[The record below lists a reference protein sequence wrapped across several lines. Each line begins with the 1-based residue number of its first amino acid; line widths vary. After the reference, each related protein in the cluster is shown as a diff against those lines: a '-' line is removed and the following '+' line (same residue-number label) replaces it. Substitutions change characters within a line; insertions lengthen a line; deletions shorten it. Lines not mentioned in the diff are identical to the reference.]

1 MSRASNEPTHGV
13 SVFHMDFHKNV
24 MIPKLTAQQTY
35 YLRKIKLYAF
45 GIHSAET
52 NKGTTYAWS
61 ECTAEKNPETLVSCL
76 DLHLR
81 QTESN
86 NRKWNIFW
94 ADNTRSQNKN
104 HTVVF
109 YFDYLVAS
117 GFRVRIDYKF
127 LEAGHSFGAVDRDG
141 GLAEGLFRN
150 AEHLE
155 TPVDYAETINN
166 SSLFPKL
173 TWILPPQS
181 AFKSYATWLRKTY
194 RVRRKDIFNQA
205 YRFSD
210 TMYFN
215 FGIGERVD
223 PTDGI
228 VKTFRHPNCVWLRKT
243 LDDREQPIEVDFRRR
258 TLERTRFREE
268 DLSALS
274 TVSIKPNEK
283 TCQDLEKMLP
293 YLRPAGKAYYNSIL
307 SSD

>member
-1 MSRASNEPTHGV
+1 MNQFMGCQCQ
-13 SVFHMDFHKNV
+13 
-24 MIPKLTAQQTY
+24 LTAQQTY

-117 GFRVRIDYKF
+117 GFRERIDYKF

-155 TPVDYAETINN
+155 TPVDYSGTINN

-258 TLERTRFREE
+258 TLERN
-268 DLSALS
+268 S
-274 TVSIKPNEK
+274 
-283 TCQDLEKMLP
+283 LP
-293 YLRPAGKAYYNSIL
+293 RRRPLRLK
-307 SSD
+307 

>member
-1 MSRASNEPTHGV
+1 M
-13 SVFHMDFHKNV
+13 
-24 MIPKLTAQQTY
+24 
-35 YLRKIKLYAF
+35 
-45 GIHSAET
+45 
-52 NKGTTYAWS
+52 
-61 ECTAEKNPETLVSCL
+61 
-76 DLHLR
+76 
-81 QTESN
+81 
-86 NRKWNIFW
+86 
-94 ADNTRSQNKN
+94 
-104 HTVVF
+104 
-109 YFDYLVAS
+109 
-117 GFRVRIDYKF
+117 
-127 LEAGHSFGAVDRDG
+127 
-141 GLAEGLFRN
+141 
-150 AEHLE
+150 
-155 TPVDYAETINN
+155 DYAETINN